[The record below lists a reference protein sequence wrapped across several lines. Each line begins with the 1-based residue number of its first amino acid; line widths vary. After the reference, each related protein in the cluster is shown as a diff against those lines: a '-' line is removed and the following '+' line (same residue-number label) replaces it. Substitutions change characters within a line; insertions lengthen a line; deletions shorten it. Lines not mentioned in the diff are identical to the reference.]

1 MDYKLIFEK
10 FLDGFE
16 GLSSFEVADFGD
28 KFLRDVLM
36 VAHADLDGREDPEFL
51 FGDEVEVLNS
61 AGGYR
66 GVEFHCCCYYYS
78 LIMQAILICI
88 DGNIDSYE

>member
-1 MDYKLIFEK
+1 
-10 FLDGFE
+10 
-16 GLSSFEVADFGD
+16 
-28 KFLRDVLM
+28 M

-66 GVEFHCCCYYYS
+66 GVEFHCCCY
-78 LIMQAILICI
+78 I
-88 DGNIDSYE
+88 